1 MAEIISLNSYRDN
14 SCFASAHDIDR
25 MDCDTDGLSDADIKR
40 LETLRDAV
48 EDMLNTMTA
57 VHRDPEAVA
66 YAAGRF
72 AAMRLF
78 ALQGRA
84 ETMAFIDQCIETA
97 EIAEDMAKF

>member
-1 MAEIISLNSYRDN
+1 MAEIISLNNYRD
-14 SCFASAHDIDR
+14 SACFSSFDEVDF
-25 MDCDTDGLSDADIKR
+25 DTDGLSDADIKR

-48 EDMLNTMTA
+48 EEMLNTMTA

-84 ETMAFIDQCIETA
+84 ETMAFFDQCIATA
-97 EIAEDMAKF
+97 EITEDMAKF